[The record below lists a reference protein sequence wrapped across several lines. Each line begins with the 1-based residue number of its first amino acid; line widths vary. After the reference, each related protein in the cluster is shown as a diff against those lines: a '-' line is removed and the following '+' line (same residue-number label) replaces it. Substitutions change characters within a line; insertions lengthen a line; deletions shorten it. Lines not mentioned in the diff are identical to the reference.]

1 MDLRMPGVDGVA
13 ATARLA
19 AGEAGTPAPRVLI
32 LTTYETDEQILAAV
46 EAGAG
51 GYLLKAAP
59 RAEIVAA
66 IRSVAAGQSA
76 LSPQVAVRLV
86 ERMRRPAAEPV
97 LTPREL
103 DVLRRVAQGRSNRQ
117 IGVDLGIGEA
127 TVKTHLQKAFD
138 KLDAPDRTRAVTRAM
153 ELGLLP

>member
-1 MDLRMPGVDGVA
+1 M
-13 ATARLA
+13 
-19 AGEAGTPAPRVLI
+19 
-32 LTTYETDEQILAAV
+32 
-46 EAGAG
+46 
-51 GYLLKAAP
+51 
-59 RAEIVAA
+59 
-66 IRSVAAGQSA
+66 AAGQSA